1 MIRLHFV
8 HWGKKSAGN
17 VGTRRIIWM
26 AIICD
31 KNMAN
36 RNVGIHISCQLAD
49 RVGAHKQIGNRI
61 IGPYCHMS
69 TVMTATDLSNFY
81 ALRRHPDA
89 QPEIRALADA
99 MYVAQNSSTPVL
111 LNEGEWHLPFITEED
126 RQQAKSAPAISIR
139 AMEDDLKTKFAISD
153 ELIALIGVSV
163 ARCARTSYSCIMAQQ
178 PPMIKILHS
187 IKGYWAPVPIHA
199 SPAEH
204 IATPDPSN
212 KFQNLHGNFSGYVQY
227 RKMLPENANKLF
239 FKILTFRL
247 TIKNSDYLPW
257 QSGFLR

>member
-1 MIRLHFV
+1 
-8 HWGKKSAGN
+8 
-17 VGTRRIIWM
+17 
-26 AIICD
+26 
-31 KNMAN
+31 
-36 RNVGIHISCQLAD
+36 
-49 RVGAHKQIGNRI
+49 
-61 IGPYCHMS
+61 
-69 TVMTATDLSNFY
+69 MTATDLSNFY

-163 ARCARTSYSCIMAQQ
+163 ARCARTSYS
-178 PPMIKILHS
+178 LHNGAATTYDKDFALYQRLLGS
-187 IKGYWAPVPIHA
+187 VPIHA

-227 RKMLPENANKLF
+227 RKMLPGEC
-239 FKILTFRL
+239 
-247 TIKNSDYLPW
+247 
-257 QSGFLR
+257 Q